1 LASQPHR
8 QRDDHRAA
16 LSDRAPALLGGLA
29 VLTTASTFAPW
40 GTSGTRSRNSY
51 AIVDIADRAGVVPSS
66 MAAVAVAWFL
76 IPALCGLVLVAL
88 ASRRVR
94 LGAVL
99 ATTLGALV
107 AVGGVLVARSPLA
120 VEPGATLATAAGACT
135 VLASVAVWVT
145 HRDDRAER

>member
-1 LASQPHR
+1 
-8 QRDDHRAA
+8 
-16 LSDRAPALLGGLA
+16 

-135 VLASVAVWVT
+135 VLASVAVWAT
-145 HRDDRAER
+145 HRDGWAGR

>member
-1 LASQPHR
+1 MLGALA
-8 QRDDHRAA
+8 
-16 LSDRAPALLGGLA
+16 L
-29 VLTTASTFAPW
+29 LTTASTFAPW

-66 MAAVAVAWFL
+66 MAAIAVAWFL
-76 IPALCGLVLVAL
+76 IPALCGLVLVTI

-94 LGAVL
+94 LGAFC
-99 ATTLGALV
+99 TSTLGALV

-120 VEPGATLATAAGACT
+120 VEPGATLGTAAGACT

-145 HRDDRAER
+145 HRDEWAER